1 MVFLKMNSMDTIVM
15 FFMIPIMI
23 ALWKEV
29 LLILWMKGGMMKEMV
44 KKSKN
49 EVKMK
54 TEEIFLTFRQKVGVL
69 GEVWNV
75 SLWMMLGCSL

>member
-1 MVFLKMNSMDTIVM
+1 
-15 FFMIPIMI
+15 MI

>member
-1 MVFLKMNSMDTIVM
+1 
-15 FFMIPIMI
+15 
-23 ALWKEV
+23 
-29 LLILWMKGGMMKEMV
+29 MKEMV

>member
-1 MVFLKMNSMDTIVM
+1 
-15 FFMIPIMI
+15 
-23 ALWKEV
+23 
-29 LLILWMKGGMMKEMV
+29 MKGGMMKEMV

-49 EVKMK
+49 EVIMK
-54 TEEIFLTFRQKVGVL
+54 TEEKTLTFCQKVSVL